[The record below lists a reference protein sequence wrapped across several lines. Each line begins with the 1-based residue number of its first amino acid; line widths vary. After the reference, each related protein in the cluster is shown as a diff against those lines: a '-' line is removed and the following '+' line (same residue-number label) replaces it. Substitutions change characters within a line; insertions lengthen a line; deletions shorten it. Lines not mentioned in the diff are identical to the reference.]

1 MNDLDAFLDTYG
13 LLAIFCLMLVKAT
26 GVPVPIPGD
35 LILLATAAR
44 AAEGRWVLWHAFI
57 VILLAQV
64 LGGMVQFWLARG
76 PGRGALY
83 RFGRYLGLTAARL
96 DRAAAFVQRGGALGI
111 GLAILTPGLRAAA
124 VAGCGL
130 AGLSLGTFVPGLLLG
145 SIGFLSLHFLL
156 GYLGGALLG
165 VVAPRIP
172 VGGLIVGA
180 LVLMAIGLVAWALIR
195 KRQRPSAPTAEVVAE
210 ALGAWHEAT
219 CPACL
224 LLGSAEDHLAHAGHR
239 PASGSAPARSPD
251 SLERR

>member
-1 MNDLDAFLDTYG
+1 MSELDAFLDAHG
-13 LLAIFCLMLVKAT
+13 LLAIFVVMLVKSS

-44 AAEGRWVLWHAFI
+44 AAEGRFVLWHAFA

-64 LGGMVQFWLARG
+64 LGGTVQFWLARG
-76 PGRGALY
+76 PGRGGLY
-83 RFGRYLGLTAARL
+83 RFGRFLGLTAVRL
-96 DRAAAFVQRGGALGI
+96 DRATAIVQRGGPIGV

-130 AGLSLGTFVPGLLLG
+130 AGLPLGTFVPGLLLG
-145 SIGFLSLHFLL
+145 SFGFLSLHFLL

-165 VVAPRIP
+165 AVTSRVPANALAIA
-172 VGGLIVGA
+172 V
-180 LVLMAIGLVAWALIR
+180 LVLLTLGAVAWVMIR
-195 KRQRPSAPTAEVVAE
+195 KRQRPGAPAAEVVTD

-224 LLGSAEDHLAHAGHR
+224 LLGSAEEHLVHAGHA
-239 PASGSAPARSPD
+239 PVSGSP
-251 SLERR
+251 